1 MLDGTVVD
9 TEYSE
14 SIDLIWDEAHNVGI
28 VTNELPVKMSENISD
43 ELIATEFPEIVPYE
57 VEQHTTANFLKAGY
71 GKIKFDYPGLLEDVV
86 LDTEKNI
93 PRFENATV
101 FNTLQSSHFAGHDV
115 THLTFDEYM
124 YPESFFHNSLT
135 VNAADSEGNQDDFV
149 SLTLKII
156 PRLDI
161 PGTQYLDEY
170 MRDKILFDTQDDGFS
185 QIITGLDI
193 DGNNIVIANGHDIYT
208 LEDTEATGFGS
219 VSPEKTRR
227 ILSSFTQYDII
238 EDQTF
243 DNDDVIDVSD
253 KYLLDTEDAILPI
266 PLTTGLDALSP
277 FIISITGDN
286 GINEVTNTFD
296 QTWYDFSHDYS
307 YQINMDDDNLLDIK
321 RDEANPRVLLYTYD
335 DNFGKINSLQINDV
349 IITEDD
355 LLECFK
361 INSPN
366 TCVIEIP
373 QEYQ

>member
-193 DGNNIVIANGHDIYT
+193 DGNNIVIAKDM
-208 LEDTEATGFGS
+208 
-219 VSPEKTRR
+219 
-227 ILSSFTQYDII
+227 
-238 EDQTF
+238 
-243 DNDDVIDVSD
+243 
-253 KYLLDTEDAILPI
+253 
-266 PLTTGLDALSP
+266 
-277 FIISITGDN
+277 ISILWKILKLHDLVKSVQKKLEG
-286 GINEVTNTFD
+286 
-296 QTWYDFSHDYS
+296 FSHHLH
-307 YQINMDDDNLLDIK
+307 NMILLK
-321 RDEANPRVLLYTYD
+321 TKLL
-335 DNFGKINSLQINDV
+335 IMMM
-349 IITEDD
+349 
-355 LLECFK
+355 
-361 INSPN
+361 
-366 TCVIEIP
+366 
-373 QEYQ
+373 